1 MSERI
6 YYNKLVWDNVPE
18 LIKEKGKECEVR
30 VLDKEEFELELMRKV
45 EEEASAL
52 PETTSR
58 QELIDE
64 LADVV
69 TCIEY
74 IKNVKN
80 ITELELADALE
91 RHSRRKGRFENRFY
105 LVWSS
110 DSTYATNEKAKTV
123 VRLSIPNEG
132 EVSKPPRDDAVRVHA
147 PKGSGQ
153 ATSTAVDETHDA
165 TQDEIKDR

>member
-6 YYNKLVWDNVPE
+6 YYNKLVWDNVPD

-30 VLDKEEFELELMRKV
+30 TLDDEEFEIELMKKV

-52 PETTSR
+52 PETASR

-69 TCIEY
+69 TCVEY
-74 IKNVKN
+74 IKNIKK

-91 RHSRRKGRFENRFY
+91 RHSRRKGRFEKKNY

-110 DSTYATNEKAKTV
+110 DSTYKTNEKAKTV
-123 VRLSIPNEG
+123 IRLTIPNKKE
-132 EVSKPPRDDAVRVHA
+132 E
-147 PKGSGQ
+147 
-153 ATSTAVDETHDA
+153 ET
-165 TQDEIKDR
+165 TTPTEE

>member
-18 LIKEKGKECEVR
+18 IIREKGKDCEVR
-30 VLDKEEFELELMRKV
+30 ELSEEEFDIELLKKV

-64 LADVV
+64 LADIV
-69 TCIEY
+69 TVIEY
-74 IKNVKN
+74 IKARKN

-91 RHSRRKGRFENRFY
+91 RHVHKRGRFEKKLF

-110 DSTYATNEKAKTV
+110 DSSYVTNEKAKTV
-123 VRLSIPNEG
+123 VRLTIPDQ
-132 EVSKPPRDDAVRVHA
+132 KPDD
-147 PKGSGQ
+147 PSYP
-153 ATSTAVDETHDA
+153 
-165 TQDEIKDR
+165 

>member
-6 YYNKLVWDNVPE
+6 YYNKLVWDNVPD
-18 LIKEKGKECEVR
+18 LIREKGKECEIR
-30 VLDKEEFELELMRKV
+30 ILSDEEFELELLKKV

-52 PETTSR
+52 PETASR

-69 TCIEY
+69 TCVEY
-74 IKNVKN
+74 IKSIKS

-91 RHSRRKGRFENRFY
+91 RHARRKGRFENKNY

-110 DSTYATNEKAKTV
+110 DNTYETNEKAKTV
-123 VRLSIPNEG
+123 VRLTIPNKTEDKKG
-132 EVSKPPRDDAVRVHA
+132 TPQLQKDA
-147 PKGSGQ
+147 
-153 ATSTAVDETHDA
+153 DEDA
-165 TQDEIKDR
+165 EIEKVEE

>member
-1 MSERI
+1 MAERV

-18 LIKEKGKECEVR
+18 LIKQKEKEYEVR
-30 VLDKEEFELELMRKV
+30 VLDKDEFELELLKKV

-52 PETTSR
+52 PECASR

-69 TCIEY
+69 TCVEY
-74 IKNVKN
+74 IKEVKN

-91 RHSRRKGRFENRFY
+91 RHARRKGRFENRFY

-110 DSTYATNEKAKTV
+110 DNTYETNEKAKTV
-123 VRLSIPNEG
+123 VRMTIPSPG
-132 EVSKPPRDDAVRVHA
+132 EEVRPPDADAVRVQPPRSRA
-147 PKGSGQ
+147 
-153 ATSTAVDETHDA
+153 AEDA
-165 TQDEIKDR
+165 EPDL

>member
-6 YYNKLVWDNVPE
+6 YYNKLVWDNVPD
-18 LIKEKGKECEVR
+18 LIHEKGKECEIR
-30 VLDKEEFELELMRKV
+30 TLDDEEFELEILKKV

-52 PETTSR
+52 PETASR

-69 TCIEY
+69 TCVEY
-74 IKNVKN
+74 IKDVKK

-91 RHSRRKGRFENRFY
+91 RHARRKGRFEKKHY

-110 DSTYATNEKAKTV
+110 DSTYETNEKAKTV
-123 VRLSIPNEG
+123 VRLTIP
-132 EVSKPPRDDAVRVHA
+132 D
-147 PKGSGQ
+147 KGSHADTQ
-153 ATSTAVDETHDA
+153 KKDTATTET
-165 TQDEIKDR
+165 QEE

>member
-6 YYNKLVWDNVPE
+6 YYNKLVWDNVPD
-18 LIKEKGKECEVR
+18 LIKEKGKDCEVR
-30 VLDKEEFELELMRKV
+30 TLDNEEFEIELLKKV

-64 LADVV
+64 IADVV

-74 IKNVKN
+74 IKGIKN

-91 RHSRRKGRFENRFY
+91 RHARRKGRFENKTY

-110 DSTYATNEKAKTV
+110 DSKYATNEKSKTV
-123 VRLSIPNEG
+123 IRLTIPDKKE
-132 EVSKPPRDDAVRVHA
+132 EVVKS
-147 PKGSGQ
+147 
-153 ATSTAVDETHDA
+153 DE
-165 TQDEIKDR
+165 KS

>member
-6 YYNKLVWDNVPE
+6 YYNKLVWDNVPD

-30 VLDKEEFELELMRKV
+30 VLDDEEFEIELMKKV

-52 PETTSR
+52 PETASR

-69 TCIEY
+69 TCVEY
-74 IKNVKN
+74 IKTIKK

-91 RHSRRKGRFENRFY
+91 RHSRRKGRFENKYY

-110 DSTYATNEKAKTV
+110 DSTYKTNEKAKTV
-123 VRLSIPNEG
+123 IRLTIPNKKEEETTSSTEG
-132 EVSKPPRDDAVRVHA
+132 E
-147 PKGSGQ
+147 
-153 ATSTAVDETHDA
+153 
-165 TQDEIKDR
+165 

>member
-1 MSERI
+1 MAERV
-6 YYNKLVWDNVPE
+6 YYNKLVWDKVPE
-18 LIKEKGKECEVR
+18 IIREKGKECEVR
-30 VLDKEEFELELMRKV
+30 VLDTEEFELELLKKV

-69 TCIEY
+69 TVVEY
-74 IKNVKN
+74 IKEVKN

-91 RHSRRKGRFENRFY
+91 RHARRRGRFENKYY

-110 DSTYATNEKAKTV
+110 DNAYITNEKAKTV
-123 VRLSIPNEG
+123 VRMSIPDPGQEK
-132 EVSKPPRDDAVRVHA
+132 EPLSPDAVRVQS
-147 PKGSGQ
+147 PKSR
-153 ATSTAVDETHDA
+153 TADDSP
-165 TQDEIKDR
+165 DPDL

>member
-1 MSERI
+1 MAERI
-6 YYNKLVWDNVPE
+6 YYNKLVWDNVPD
-18 LIKEKGKECEVR
+18 LIKEKGKDCEVR
-30 VLDKEEFELELMRKV
+30 ALTDEEFELEILKKV

-52 PETTSR
+52 PETASR

-74 IKNVKN
+74 IKSIKN

-91 RHSRRKGRFENRFY
+91 RHARRKGRFEKKWY

-110 DSTYATNEKAKTV
+110 DSTYETNEKAKTV
-123 VRLSIPNEG
+123 VRLTIPDKTENQIITETPNETA
-132 EVSKPPRDDAVRVHA
+132 SKD
-147 PKGSGQ
+147 S
-153 ATSTAVDETHDA
+153 EN
-165 TQDEIKDR
+165 

>member
-6 YYNKLVWDNVPE
+6 YYNKLVWDNVPD

-30 VLDKEEFELELMRKV
+30 TLDDEEFEIELMKKV

-52 PETTSR
+52 PETASR

-69 TCIEY
+69 TCVEY
-74 IKNVKN
+74 IKNIKK

-91 RHSRRKGRFENRFY
+91 RHSRRKGRFEKKNY

-110 DSTYATNEKAKTV
+110 DSTYKTNEKAKTV
-123 VRLSIPNEG
+123 IRLTIPNKKEG
-132 EVSKPPRDDAVRVHA
+132 ETTTP
-147 PKGSGQ
+147 
-153 ATSTAVDETHDA
+153 TE
-165 TQDEIKDR
+165 E

>member
-6 YYNKLVWDNVPE
+6 YYNKLVWDNVPD
-18 LIKEKGKECEVR
+18 LIREKGKDCEVR
-30 VLDKEEFELELMRKV
+30 TLADDEFEIELMKKV

-52 PETTSR
+52 PETASR

-69 TCIEY
+69 TCVEY
-74 IKNVKN
+74 IKELKN

-91 RHSRRKGRFENRFY
+91 RHARRKGRFEKKLY

-110 DSTYATNEKAKTV
+110 DSTYETNEQAKTV
-123 VRLSIPNEG
+123 VRLTIPDQNPG
-132 EVSKPPRDDAVRVHA
+132 DS
-147 PKGSGQ
+147 
-153 ATSTAVDETHDA
+153 ETN
-165 TQDEIKDR
+165 R

>member
-6 YYNKLVWDNVPE
+6 YYNKLVWDNVPD
-18 LIKEKGKECEVR
+18 LIREKGKDCEVR
-30 VLDKEEFELELMRKV
+30 ELTDDEFEIEILKKV

-52 PETTSR
+52 PETASR

-74 IKNVKN
+74 LKSIKG

-91 RHSRRKGRFENRFY
+91 RHSRRKGRFEKKLY

-110 DSTYATNEKAKTV
+110 DSTYETNEKAKTV
-123 VRLSIPNEG
+123 VRLTIPNKSEHKVDG
-132 EVSKPPRDDAVRVHA
+132 IKERD
-147 PKGSGQ
+147 
-153 ATSTAVDETHDA
+153 TE
-165 TQDEIKDR
+165 

>member
-6 YYNKLVWDNVPE
+6 YYNKLVWDNVPD
-18 LIKEKGKECEVR
+18 LIKEKGKECEIR
-30 VLDKEEFELELMRKV
+30 TLDDEEFEIELLKKV

-52 PETTSR
+52 PETASR

-69 TCIEY
+69 TCVEY
-74 IKNVKN
+74 IKTVKK

-91 RHSRRKGRFENRFY
+91 RHSRRKGRFENKYY

-110 DSTYATNEKAKTV
+110 DSTYKTNEKAKTV
-123 VRLSIPNEG
+123 IRLTIPNKKEEDTEVPTSEG
-132 EVSKPPRDDAVRVHA
+132 E
-147 PKGSGQ
+147 
-153 ATSTAVDETHDA
+153 
-165 TQDEIKDR
+165 